1 MISSSVRNQ
10 GVWKSKHKEKFF
22 GNQLEFDRNEE
33 QNKDPKSLF
42 FFDFS
47 NP

>member
-1 MISSSVRNQ
+1 MISSIVRNQ
-10 GVWKSKHKEKFF
+10 GVEKQITKK
-22 GNQLEFDRNEE
+22 NTWENNLEFDRNEE
-33 QNKDPKSLF
+33 QNKYPKSLF